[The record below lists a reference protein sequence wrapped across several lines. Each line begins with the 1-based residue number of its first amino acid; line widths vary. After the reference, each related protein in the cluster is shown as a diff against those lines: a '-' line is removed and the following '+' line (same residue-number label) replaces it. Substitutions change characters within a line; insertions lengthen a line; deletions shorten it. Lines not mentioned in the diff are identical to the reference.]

1 MENKIVIDERNVYGQ
16 KLYYPANPTAEYL
29 ATIADT
35 ETLTLRTLRVAKKM
49 GFIVEMLQ
57 QDIPHILRDKE

>member
-1 MENKIVIDERNVYGQ
+1 MENKIVIATRNAYGQ